1 MSGIPLSSD
10 DVTTISGV
18 KPSSPID
25 TATKE
30 AESIVQAFHTDPR
43 DTGDIRDKSK
53 FVKLEQ
59 ADVTLKFTSE
69 HVGSRF
75 KNNADQI
82 FSTASKITDAV
93 KKELQSDQ
101 KTLTSIIDQL
111 HTNIDDGLGIKRY
124 KSKEK
129 ITVPGS
135 DPEHKEAVIIRD
147 ARGRGEEKDKK
158 DKKPDDLKATY
169 QLSMAS
175 TTRGALKMIEMS
187 VNSPEEKDRLR
198 TALMEELQSSFN
210 NLGQKDDSVTP
221 KERLSKVREFED
233 RLIKKM
239 TDSGIRIEGVK
250 PTELKKML
258 ADTRDMCNL
267 QDTQSHMATVQAVPI
282 KAGTQF
288 GESIETTS
296 LSVRLAPFSDEIV
309 KDLRALREKEF
320 KIKSVP
326 WYNALK
332 EREKKLVRDNIDVL
346 IENRQ
351 TLPASLRFLPG
362 LRNAYVEAEYCTTPQ
377 YSDNPRTT
385 ERYDLAVRTGTP
397 SYTREKHDTTTSKNL
412 SHIEKLS
419 GKKLDILM
427 LNHPFGDEKSI
438 CSRMKEAVKSVL
450 QPRKLTHIPL
460 QFRLN
465 MQKAA
470 TEIREFTSK
479 IDPKNIGVYFCKS
492 GKDRTEFSRREGR
505 ISMLTAHLQKHA
517 GISLDNVQDRVKL
530 RKAMQ
535 SSYHG
540 ETIAGSYGGSH
551 GALGLKISAVKDRSN
566 GPDIIIAEKN
576 KVASLNKFKEK
587 SFVKKMINSL
597 QKVMPKGASKLQAPA
612 VVASK
617 STAAPPRR

>member
-1 MSGIPLSSD
+1 MSGTTLSTEASSPPAA
-10 DVTTISGV
+10 TY
-18 KPSSPID
+18 SPID
-25 TATKE
+25 AATQKADSIIQDFHENKE
-30 AESIVQAFHTDPR
+30 DQ
-43 DTGDIRDKSK
+43 KK
-53 FVKLEQ
+53 FEGKFEELKKEGI
-59 ADVTLKFTSE
+59 TLKFKGQVDTL
-69 HVGSRF
+69 
-75 KNNADQI
+75 
-82 FSTASKITDAV
+82 FSTASKITEE
-93 KKELQSDQ
+93 KKELEELQSNQ
-101 KTLTSIIDQL
+101 NTLTSIIDQL
-111 HTNIDDGLGIKRY
+111 HTNIDEGLGIKRY

-135 DPEHKEAVIIRD
+135 DPKHEEAVIIRD
-147 ARGRGEEKDKK
+147 ARGRGDKK
-158 DKKPDDLKATY
+158 DKKPDDLKETY

-187 VNSPEEKDRLR
+187 KNSTEEKDRLR
-198 TALMEELQSSFN
+198 TALMEELKSSFDS
-210 NLGQKDDSVTP
+210 LGEDTTP

-239 TDSGIRIEGVK
+239 ADSGIRIEDVK

-267 QDTQSHMATVQAVPI
+267 QDEQSHIATVQAVPI
-282 KAGTQF
+282 KTGTQY
-288 GESIETTS
+288 GNSIETTS
-296 LSVRLAPFSDEIV
+296 LSVRLSPFSPEIV
-309 KDLRALREKEF
+309 KDLTALKHDKF
-320 KIKSVP
+320 KTKSVP

-332 EREKKLVRDNIDVL
+332 EREKKLVRDNIDLL

-362 LRNAYVEAEYCTTPQ
+362 LRNAYVEAEYCTTQ
-377 YSDNPRTT
+377 YAHNQQTT

-397 SYTREKHDTTTSKNL
+397 SYTRGKPDTTTSKNL
-412 SHIEKLS
+412 SHIKKLS
-419 GKKLDILM
+419 GKQLDILM

-438 CSRMKEAVKSVL
+438 CSRMKEAVKSVMRL
-450 QPRKLTHIPL
+450 GKLTHIPL

-470 TEIREFTSK
+470 AEIRKFTSK
-479 IDPKNIGVYFCKS
+479 ISGKEDIGVYFCKS

-505 ISMLTAHLQKHA
+505 ISMLTAHLNNK
-517 GISLDNVQDRVKL
+517 ISLKTAQDRVNL

-551 GALGLKISAVKDRSN
+551 GALGLKISAVKDRFN

-576 KVASLNKFKEK
+576 KVASLNKFE
-587 SFVKKMINSL
+587 SFAGKMKNSL
-597 QKVMPKGASKLQAPA
+597 QKLMPKRASKLQVTKARTTSP
-612 VVASK
+612 SR
-617 STAAPPRR
+617 S